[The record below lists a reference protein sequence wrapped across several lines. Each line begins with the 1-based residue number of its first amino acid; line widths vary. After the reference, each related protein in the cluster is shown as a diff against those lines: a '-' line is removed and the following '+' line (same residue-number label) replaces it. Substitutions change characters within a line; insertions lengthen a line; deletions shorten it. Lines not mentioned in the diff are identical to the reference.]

1 MLNKEVIEIE
11 YVYFV
16 LYTCGMQ
23 TGVVYR
29 LNVSYRLG
37 VANGYCPMLC
47 LGRPFI
53 GQSFRTSPQSADGG
67 GWIIEGQEV
76 VSAGSGPIRQ
86 LPILLYGPYRRLRG
100 CVLHISYGF
109 IAPGYWSSG

>member
-37 VANGYCPMLC
+37 VANGYA
-47 LGRPFI
+47 RF
-53 GQSFRTSPQSADGG
+53 F
-67 GWIIEGQEV
+67 V
-76 VSAGSGPIRQ
+76 
-86 LPILLYGPYRRLRG
+86 
-100 CVLHISYGF
+100 
-109 IAPGYWSSG
+109 